1 VLECI
6 DSKRKNLGWG
16 SWIRIEPC
24 ALRRIKKFVQSL
36 MSLEALAPVPFKAPS
51 FTQMR
56 PLHSPPGSIGAL
68 SFFAAIFPW
77 LQPNRIFDKETDAC
91 EAGKGDP
98 MCVGDLDSYG
108 VEIGR
113 GMQIQ

>member
-1 VLECI
+1 
-6 DSKRKNLGWG
+6 
-16 SWIRIEPC
+16 
-24 ALRRIKKFVQSL
+24 
-36 MSLEALAPVPFKAPS
+36 M
-51 FTQMR
+51 
-56 PLHSPPGSIGAL
+56 
-68 SFFAAIFPW
+68 
-77 LQPNRIFDKETDAC
+77 ETDAC